1 MGSIAF
7 RCVPPILHRL
17 LVQRFSWSVFVFFH
31 VLNSL
36 NVLNGLNS
44 SLARCDRAQ
53 PSR

>member
-1 MGSIAF
+1 MRPSNTPSPTDPA
-7 RCVPPILHRL
+7 
-17 LVQRFSWSVFVFFH
+17 FSWSVFVFFH
-31 VLNSL
+31 VLNCL